1 MRRLI
6 IFIMVILISTGT
18 VLATGEEISFSNMQ
32 EEQEEYI
39 LGDVNSNGAIDLHD
53 AIMILQYNV
62 GLIQIDDLQKADVNL
77 DGNIDVKDAILVL
90 KYIVGLIEDFTYLSL
105 PQGSFF
111 VNGGSGG
118 YNLDDK
124 GVPIH
129 DNGSYHPTQ
138 IAQYGLDLYAD
149 YLNTGS
155 AGYKKKLKPVAEWL
169 LENAEHSSQFSY
181 WTFDF
186 DYSPFNQVAPWNSSL
201 TNAQCALVLL
211 LGHEVFEE
219 QEYLDLS
226 HRAMKYLFI
235 PIENGG
241 GLGRWP
247 DGTSW
252 FEEYPDPGNQSHVL
266 NGHIFVLDVL
276 ERFYMITGENKYQY
290 WLEEGLQALKSKMNN
305 YDVHYGSIYDVAL
318 EGEKIGMGYHT
329 LHWMMLAWAHM
340 TTGDHDF
347 LELALKWFEMDMQ
360 SKGTNINV
368 SGSIDPAGHGS
379 EKLNDG
385 IYWYQYWSTYSPAV
399 ISVEHKTESH
409 MNVKGINLFLVGE
422 PDDLSIRVLCKDEHG
437 QMKQLYPGGAS
448 TLHPVRKNTTGSHT
462 TTVLPIAFNKLL
474 HTERLEIHIQANN
487 RIVAVREIGVWQD
500 WPDEFQRRLNRYNIK
515 TMSEKQVP

>member
-1 MRRLI
+1 MLLSMRRLI

-186 DYSPFNQVAPWNSSL
+186 DYSPFNQVAPWNLSL
-201 TNAQCALVLL
+201 IHIWTKALITARYSWLGLTSEDFDKTAQ
-211 LGHEVFEE
+211 EVIE
-219 QEYLDLS
+219 QL
-226 HRAMKYLFI
+226 K
-235 PIENGG
+235 
-241 GLGRWP
+241 
-247 DGTSW
+247 GTCYAYTQES
-252 FEEYPDPGNQSHVL
+252 VL
-266 NGHIFVLDVL
+266 N
-276 ERFYMITGENKYQY
+276 
-290 WLEEGLQALKSKMNN
+290 
-305 YDVHYGSIYDVAL
+305 
-318 EGEKIGMGYHT
+318 
-329 LHWMMLAWAHM
+329 
-340 TTGDHDF
+340 
-347 LELALKWFEMDMQ
+347 
-360 SKGTNINV
+360 NINA
-368 SGSIDPAGHGS
+368 IKK
-379 EKLNDG
+379 E
-385 IYWYQYWSTYSPAV
+385 
-399 ISVEHKTESH
+399 
-409 MNVKGINLFLVGE
+409 
-422 PDDLSIRVLCKDEHG
+422 LS
-437 QMKQLYPGGAS
+437 
-448 TLHPVRKNTTGSHT
+448 
-462 TTVLPIAFNKLL
+462 
-474 HTERLEIHIQANN
+474 
-487 RIVAVREIGVWQD
+487 
-500 WPDEFQRRLNRYNIK
+500 
-515 TMSEKQVP
+515 